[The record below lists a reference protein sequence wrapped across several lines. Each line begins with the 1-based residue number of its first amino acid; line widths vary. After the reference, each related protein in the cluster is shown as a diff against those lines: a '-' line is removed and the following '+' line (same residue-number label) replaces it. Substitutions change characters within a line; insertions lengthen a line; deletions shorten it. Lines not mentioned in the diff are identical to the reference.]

1 MAKEKYGLIPHNDKD
16 VLSFKAMYGESF
28 LEELFL
34 NADKKLPKSNNLG
47 LKELQKPSALQFTTV
62 DDIELIFNFQQYLSK
77 NYVVK

>member
-16 VLSFKAMYGESF
+16 VLSFKAMYGESV

-47 LKELQKPSALQFTTV
+47 LKELQKP
-62 DDIELIFNFQQYLSK
+62 K
-77 NYVVK
+77 